1 MEDRRWGDR
10 TMYFLIGASI
20 GATVALL
27 FAPRSGQETRE
38 FIVGKAKDF
47 REGIKDMYHR
57 GKDKVVHEKEMISHA
72 IQAGKQAYREE
83 KQTKAPKEE

>member
-10 TMYFLIGASI
+10 AMYFLIGASI

-27 FAPRSGQETRE
+27 FAPRSGSETRE
-38 FIVGKAKDF
+38 FIAHKARDM

-57 GKDKVVHEKEMISHA
+57 GKDRVVHEKDVISHA
-72 IQAGKQAYREE
+72 IQAGKQAYKDERQA
-83 KQTKAPKEE
+83 KLGKEE